1 MPGSFLAPVTPR
13 CSSPGLRSGSS
24 CVCGGAA
31 STRCPM
37 FVRHL
42 PVAGR
47 LTIDFASAALRQ
59 NNQGRSAG
67 RARRPPLSV
76 FLRAPRP
83 ATWRMVAETAA
94 LRRDAFFRGLYHPCG
109 TGSSKGNR
117 RRSAAAQ
124 SQAAVTALV
133 HPAGQIGG
141 GDPAKAHHPYLSG
154 QPCNSRAMVALST
167 RPDGLIPSRQSPCP
181 IALKAAKYTLP
192 RRTARCVNVT
202 RGRC

>member
-1 MPGSFLAPVTPR
+1 VPGSFLAPVTPLVR
-13 CSSPGLRSGSS
+13 LTGPPFGQLLCLRRSRIHSLPH
-24 CVCGGAA
+24 VCPPPAGGRPLIQLFCLRAA
-31 STRCPM
+31 PAEHEGRT
-37 FVRHL
+37 
-42 PVAGR
+42 AGR
-47 LTIDFASAALRQ
+47 
-59 NNQGRSAG
+59 G
-67 RARRPPLSV
+67 
-76 FLRAPRP
+76 P
-83 ATWRMVAETAA
+83 ATSFVGLPPGPTAGHMAEVAETAA

-192 RRTARCVNVT
+192 RKTARCVNVT